1 MVFYVLLQANFDQEV
16 EVYRQYLE
24 TVYQVCAVCE
34 YQVNRAIDEKH
45 QMLMADLPT
54 YGQSISRSSLDL
66 NDTEEQNI
74 VSIWFYFIIL
84 STITREL
91 C

>member
-1 MVFYVLLQANFDQEV
+1 MMFYVLLQANFDQEV

-54 YGQSISRSSLDL
+54 YDQSISRSSLDL
-66 NDTEEQNI
+66 NDTEEQSV
-74 VSIWFYFIIL
+74 VSLWFYFIIL
-84 STITREL
+84 STITCEL